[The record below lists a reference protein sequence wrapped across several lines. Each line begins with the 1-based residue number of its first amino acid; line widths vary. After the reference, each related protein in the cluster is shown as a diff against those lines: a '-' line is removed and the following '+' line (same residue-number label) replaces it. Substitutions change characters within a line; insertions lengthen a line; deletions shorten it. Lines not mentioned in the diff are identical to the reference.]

1 MMLWAA
7 RYLPHAIIAALLAG
21 GAAWGVHKIR
31 EGVRNDLEPK
41 IARLEAELAAERANR
56 QRTEA
61 VLDGYQAELDGLR
74 VRRPAVGPVRLCRQP
89 AQKLPAAAQ
98 AASGADGAAAAAGSR
113 SEGSGGD
120 SVEGAGP
127 DIGPDLVELAAS
139 CDAVA
144 ARLRALQQW
153 IAPQ

>member
-7 RYLPHAIIAALLAG
+7 RYLPHAIVAALIAG
-21 GAAWGVHKIR
+21 GAAWSVHKIR

-41 IARLEAELAAERANR
+41 IVRLEAELAAERANR
-56 QRTEA
+56 KRTEA

-74 VRRPAVGPVRLCRQP
+74 VRRADVGPVRLCRQS

-98 AASGADGAAAAAGSR
+98 AAGGADGASAAFRSR
-113 SEGSGGD
+113 SEGSRGD
-120 SVEGAGP
+120 SQEGPGP
-127 DIGPDLVELAAS
+127 DIGSDLVELAAS

-153 IAPQ
+153 AAPP